1 MPNPADTIAKVG
13 VKRVLTGLGLLV
25 VALLAVAFILG
36 ILSLRY
42 TRDIVS
48 DDFQQQQLILA
59 RTTARQIEDG
69 MAFLRR
75 ELKILGYSPA
85 IQYLEDVAWAN
96 RMRVSFDELA
106 RMGVVAIS
114 RIDFQEDRAGKAY
127 TLDGDGSHIVEQDFT
142 AAPEVIWARDPENRG
157 RIYQSDIQVQQRGNF
172 RTPFMTLAT
181 PVYEES
187 VDESHPKPTGRLDGV
202 LMFKVDVSKF
212 TGNYCGPIRSG
223 RTGYCWVLNIDGIFL
238 YHPEREFIGD
248 DAFVARGRRNPVI
261 KFDQINEIQKTKML
275 AGEEGT
281 AQYVSGWHR
290 GDIREMEKF
299 LAYAQAHIGL
309 DCPYTMLNR
318 GTLETHERR
327 PGCTTIWPVAVVAPI
342 DEVYGTIHSLYVRQ
356 FLIQGILIFALIC
369 VAMGIIYY
377 ELRWSRE
384 LEREVDRTTQDLKR
398 SREQYKSV
406 VENARDFIF
415 SMDGKGVFIN
425 VNTAASRAFG
435 LPARAM
441 AGKRLEEVLLPDDA
455 AAMLVYLKDA
465 LNSGQSFEIKAPL
478 RIRDRVYWLS
488 THFIPLFGED
498 GRTAERVL
506 IMARDITDRKRME
519 EQMAQTEKL
528 ASLGTLAAGV
538 AHEINNPLGIMVGFT
553 ELLLDRI
560 PPETKDHELLKT
572 IERQGLTLKKIVENL
587 MTFARQPAKHEEYT
601 DVNED
606 VENVLRLVQNTLFT
620 KKIEVETR
628 LGKGLPRVR
637 ADSSELQQVFL
648 NLINNAAAAMP
659 EGGRLTVVTKINP
672 YSHMVEAILADT
684 GTGIPREIADRIF
697 DPFFTTKKVGEGT
710 GLGLAVSYAIVHK
723 YGGNIRFETR
733 ADKEA
738 KGGPT
743 GTTFFVSL
751 QPAAVRTVGAE
762 GERRAAGGGGS

>member
-1 MPNPADTIAKVG
+1 MLSPLETIAKIG

-36 ILSLRY
+36 IMSLRY

-59 RTTARQIEDG
+59 RATARQIEDG
-69 MAFLRR
+69 LAFLRR

-106 RMGVVAIS
+106 KMGVVAII
-114 RIDFQEDRAGKAY
+114 RIDFEESRADKAY
-127 TLDGDGSHIVEQDFT
+127 TLDADGSHVVEQDFSK
-142 AAPEVIWARDPENRG
+142 APEVIWARDPENRG
-157 RIYQSDIQVQQRGNF
+157 QIYQSDIQVHERGNF
-172 RTPFMTLAT
+172 KTPFMTMAT

-187 VDESHPKPTGRLDGV
+187 VDESHPRPTGRLDGV
-202 LMFKVDVSKF
+202 LMFKVDLSQF
-212 TGNYCGPIRSG
+212 TGNYCATIRSG
-223 RTGYCWVLNIDGIFL
+223 RTGYCWVMTNQGIFL

-281 AQYVSGWHR
+281 AQYISGWHR
-290 GDIREMEKF
+290 GVIREMEKF
-299 LAYAQAHIGL
+299 LAYTQAHVGP
-309 DCPYTMLNR
+309 DCPYAKLHR
-318 GTLETHERR
+318 GAVETQGR
-327 PGCTTIWPVAVVAPI
+327 PGCQAIWAVAVVAPT

-356 FLIQGILIFALIC
+356 FLIQGILIFALIF

-377 ELRWSRE
+377 EVRWSRE
-384 LEREVDRTTQDLKR
+384 LEREVDRTTHDLKL

-415 SMDGKGVFIN
+415 VMDHQGAFIN

-435 LPARAM
+435 IPAKAM
-441 AGKRLEEVLLPDDA
+441 GGKKLDEVLQPDDA
-455 AAMLVYLKDA
+455 ATMLDYVNDA
-465 LNSGQSFEIKAPL
+465 ITLGHSFEIKAPL

-488 THFIPLFGED
+488 THYIPLLGED

-506 IMARDITDRKRME
+506 IMARDITDRKYME

-538 AHEINNPLGIMVGFT
+538 AHEINNPLGIMLGFT
-553 ELLLDRI
+553 EILLDRL
-560 PPETKDHELLKT
+560 PPDAKEHELLKT
-572 IERQGLTLKKIVENL
+572 IERQGLNAKKIVENL
-587 MTFARQPAKHEEYT
+587 MTFARQPAAHEEYA
-601 DVNED
+601 DVNAD

-637 ADSSELQQVFL
+637 GDSSELQQVFL

-672 YSHMVEAILADT
+672 YTHLVEAIVADT
-684 GTGIPREIADRIF
+684 GVGIPKEFRERIF

-733 ADKEA
+733 TADEA
-738 KGGPT
+738 KSGPI
-743 GTTFFVSL
+743 GTTFFISL
-751 QPAAVRTVGAE
+751 QPAAAGAAATE
-762 GERRAAGGGGS
+762 KESRAAGGGGR